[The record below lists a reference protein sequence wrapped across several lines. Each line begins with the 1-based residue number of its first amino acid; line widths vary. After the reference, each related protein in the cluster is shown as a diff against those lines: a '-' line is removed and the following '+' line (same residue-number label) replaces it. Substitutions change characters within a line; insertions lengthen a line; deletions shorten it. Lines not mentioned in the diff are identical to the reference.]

1 MHLSA
6 DGKISYI
13 EPLSPADISGL
24 RKEQKIAYINN
35 VDVRDMARQNVV
47 KLIEEN
53 INNLIVGVES
63 ETTEMKFWIKIS
75 IIKKITSTDKI

>member
-1 MHLSA
+1 MHLSPN
-6 DGKISYI
+6 GKIDYI
-13 EPLSPADISGL
+13 EPLSPADLSGL
-24 RKEQKIAYINN
+24 EKDQKIIYIND

-63 ETTEMKFWIKIS
+63 ETTEMKF
-75 IIKKITSTDKI
+75 